1 MLKRLAQD
9 KIDSEVQMQHERTF
23 NKKLKLWHKIEQ
35 TKNAYQMQKV
45 DQQMMQFQRK
55 KNVYE
60 PTVHSNVCSKY
71 WLKAW
76 FK

>member
-1 MLKRLAQD
+1 
-9 KIDSEVQMQHERTF
+9 
-23 NKKLKLWHKIEQ
+23 
-35 TKNAYQMQKV
+35 
-45 DQQMMQFQRK
+45 MMQFQRK